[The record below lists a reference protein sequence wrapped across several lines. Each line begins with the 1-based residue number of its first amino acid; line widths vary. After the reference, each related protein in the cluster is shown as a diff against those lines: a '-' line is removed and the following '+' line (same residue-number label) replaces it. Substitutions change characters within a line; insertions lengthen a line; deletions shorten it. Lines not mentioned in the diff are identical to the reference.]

1 MAPREQTLDRA
12 VILAAGRATR
22 LGGRNK
28 LLVKAAGRLV
38 ADYHAQ
44 TLAGYQTTAI
54 VRYEERDQV
63 RSEAPWL
70 HAVIGDNRGGGP
82 VGALTAYFESDHFKQ
97 DAPLL
102 VVYGDTLLDEIPERP
117 GSWVGVAAAP
127 TRVWDFHD
135 GIEWTRG
142 TPAALVCVGLYRFD
156 RPDILEQIAY
166 QLTERALLQGKAETH
181 MAEALRYYADQRRL
195 PAQRVHGWRDAGD
208 DEALA
213 KLERETP

>member
-1 MAPREQTLDRA
+1 MATREQTLDRA
-12 VILAAGRATR
+12 LILAAGRATR

-28 LLVKAAGRLV
+28 LLVEAAGIPV
-38 ADYHAQ
+38 ADYHAKA
-44 TLAGYQTTAI
+44 LAGYETTAV
-54 VRYEERDQV
+54 VRYEERQQV
-63 RSEAPWL
+63 REAAPWL
-70 HAVIGDNRGGGP
+70 HSIIGDNRGGGP
-82 VGALTAYFESDHFKQ
+82 VGALTAYFESDYYRRNE
-97 DAPLL
+97 PLL
-102 VVYGDTLLDEIPERP
+102 VIYGDTLIDEIPERP

-127 TRVWDFHD
+127 TRIWDFHD

-156 RPDILEQIAY
+156 RPDILEGIAH
-166 QLTERALLQGKAETH
+166 QLTERATLQGKEETH

-213 KLERETP
+213 RIEREKS

>member
-28 LLVKAAGRLV
+28 LLVKAAGRPV
-38 ADYHAQ
+38 ADYHARA
-44 TLAGYQTTAI
+44 LAGYETTAI
-54 VRYEERDQV
+54 VRYEEREQV

-70 HAVIGDNRGGGP
+70 HTVIGDNRGGGP
-82 VGALTAYFESDHFKQ
+82 VGALTAYFESDHFKR
-97 DAPLL
+97 DRPLL

-127 TRVWDFHD
+127 TRTWDFHD

-142 TPAALVCVGLYRFD
+142 TPTALVCVGLYRFD
-156 RPDILEQIAY
+156 RPDILEQIAH
-166 QLTERALLQGKAETH
+166 QLRERALLQGKAETH
-181 MAEALRYYADQRRL
+181 MAEALRYYAEQRRL
-195 PAQRVHGWRDAGD
+195 PAQRVPGWRDAGD
-208 DEALA
+208 NEALA
-213 KLERETP
+213 KLERETE